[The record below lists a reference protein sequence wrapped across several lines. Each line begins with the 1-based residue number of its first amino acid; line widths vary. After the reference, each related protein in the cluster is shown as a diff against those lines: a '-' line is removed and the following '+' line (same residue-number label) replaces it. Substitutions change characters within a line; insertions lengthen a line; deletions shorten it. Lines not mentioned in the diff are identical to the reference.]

1 MENKCL
7 DELATEAGIAS
18 EFINAYGKPQ
28 AIPAEIRHRILHAMN
43 ADIPCDK
50 PVPHSDAFTHT
61 AFLPDVTVLL
71 QGQEITLPLGD
82 TNSYQW
88 QIHTEQGE
96 TFHGRCQHHFTLSTL
111 LPLGYHTL
119 TLIPEAGQENGSQR
133 QSVQSQSMQL
143 IVAPERCYEP
153 QAIKNGEK
161 LWGACIQLYTLRSE
175 TNWGIGD
182 FGDLKFMLRK
192 LAPLGGAFVGLNPL
206 HAIYPAMPE
215 NASPYSPSSRHWLN
229 IIYIAVNQVED
240 FKYSADSQ
248 AWWQLPETQLKLQQA
263 RQTEWVDYS
272 TVMALK
278 MSALRLAYPHFKSR
292 LETDPQQIH
301 FQQFVLKGG
310 TTLYFQA
317 AYDALHHKLHGEN
330 SIYWGWP
337 VWPEEYR
344 EPESEAV
351 KAFCHAHSEE
361 VEFFLW
367 LQWLADTQLAECFSI
382 SQANHMPIGIYRD
395 LAVGVAQGGSETW
408 CNRNIYCTKASVGA
422 PPDILGPKG
431 QNWGL
436 PPMNPHVLKAQA
448 YQPFIELLR
457 SNMRHCGALRIDH
470 VMSLLRLW
478 WIPQGE
484 TADKG
489 VYVYY
494 PVDDLLAILALES
507 QRNHCLVIGED
518 LGIVPEEIVDK
529 LRIQGV
535 YSYKVFYFERNDK
548 GEYRSPD
555 EYPVQAMATITTHD
569 LPTLRGF
576 WQKGDLTLGESIGL
590 YPDKALLTELYTER
604 KRCKQALL
612 ASLNQYGYLS
622 EPAIMSTEDNLHP
635 PQQTTL
641 QQSTSQNAI
650 RQKAL
655 QTENE
660 LPMSAPINQGIH
672 RYIAHSNCALLGL
685 QPEDWLDM
693 ASPVNIPGTTTEY
706 PNWRRKLT
714 ATLETIF
721 ADEHINQLLQT
732 VNEYRK

>member
-7 DELATEAGIAS
+7 DDLATKAGIAS
-18 EFINAYGKPQ
+18 EYINAYGKPQ
-28 AIPAEIRHRILHAMN
+28 AIPAEIRHRILEAMN
-43 ADIPCDK
+43 TDIPVER
-50 PVPHSDAFTHT
+50 PVSHLDAS
-61 AFLPDVTVLL
+61 FLPNVKVVI
-71 QGQEITLPLGD
+71 QGQIVTLPLED
-82 TNSYQW
+82 TYHYQW

-96 TFHGRCQHHFTLSTL
+96 VFHGHCQHQLSLPTD

-119 TLIPEAGQENGSQR
+119 SLVPKVKPKNHSQY
-133 QSVQSQSMQL
+133 SMQL

-153 QAIKNGEK
+153 DAITRGEK

-175 TNWGIGD
+175 NNWGIGD
-182 FGDLKFMLRK
+182 FGDLKYMLQE
-192 LAPLGGAFVGLNPL
+192 LAQRGGAFIGLNPL

-240 FKYSADSQ
+240 FNDSTEAQ
-248 AWWQLPETQLKLQQA
+248 AWWHSAETQSKLRQA
-263 RQTEWVDYS
+263 RQEEWVDYT
-272 TVMALK
+272 TVMTLK
-278 MSALRLAYPHFKSR
+278 MAALRLTYPQFKRRSGD
-292 LETDPQQIH
+292 DPQQIA
-301 FQQFVLKGG
+301 FQQFVTKGG
-310 TTLYFQA
+310 KNLYYQA
-317 AYDALHHKLHGEN
+317 AYDALHQKLYGEN
-330 SIYWGWP
+330 NVYWGWP

-344 EPESEAV
+344 EPESDAV
-351 KAFCHAHSEE
+351 KTFCHSHPQEIA
-361 VEFFLW
+361 FFLW
-367 LQWLADTQLAECFSI
+367 LQWLADTQLAECFTT

-422 PPDILGPKG
+422 PPDILGPRG

-489 VYVYY
+489 VYVHY

-518 LGIVPEEIVDK
+518 LGIVPEEIVGK
-529 LRIQGV
+529 LRDSGV
-535 YSYKVFYFERNDK
+535 YSYKVFYFERNEQ
-548 GEYRSPD
+548 GEYRTPD

-576 WQKGDLTLGESIGL
+576 WQNEDLILGESIGL
-590 YPDKALLTELYTER
+590 YPDKALLADLYLER

-612 ASLNQYGYLS
+612 TSLNRHGYLPEGLS
-622 EPAIMSTEDNLHP
+622 KTDTPSSFQVSVSLAQTEHPMS
-635 PQQTTL
+635 
-641 QQSTSQNAI
+641 NAI
-650 RQKAL
+650 
-655 QTENE
+655 
-660 LPMSAPINQGIH
+660 NQSIH
-672 RYIAHSNCALLGL
+672 RYIAHSTCALLGL

-693 ASPVNIPGTTTEY
+693 ERPVNIPGTTEEY

-714 ATLETIF
+714 STLETMF
-721 ADEHINQLLQT
+721 ADTHINYLFQT
-732 VNEYRK
+732 IGECRKQG